1 MAKRPGRIV
10 VYTAI
15 FGGYDRLKPQP
26 EIPGVDYVCFTDD
39 PSVEAPPW
47 TVVVE
52 RPRYPHPRMSAK
64 HYKLFPHRVLP
75 QHPLTVWVDGSVA
88 IKRPD
93 FPEVF
98 LSHVNESGMALFPHP
113 DRDSI
118 YDEAEVSMAMRKYDG
133 QPILEQ
139 VAHYRAKGY
148 PAKNGLWACTVLA
161 RDARNA
167 RLRRLHRRWMR
178 HNRRWSYQDQL
189 SLPFLLWKMGIEP
202 GVFPYNLWDNEWFD
216 WQHHTSEL

>member
-1 MAKRPGRIV
+1 MAEQQARIV

-26 EIPGVDYVCFTDD
+26 EIPGVEYVCFTDD
-39 PSVEAPPW
+39 RSLATSPW
-47 TVVVE
+47 RLVVE
-52 RPRYPHPRMSAK
+52 RPRHAHPRMSAK

-75 QHPLTVWVDGSVA
+75 RNPLTVWIDGSVA
-88 IKRPD
+88 IKRSD

-98 LSHVNESGMALFPHP
+98 LSHVNESGMALLPHP
-113 DRDSI
+113 DRDDI
-118 YDEAEVSMAMRKYDG
+118 YDEAELSIKMRKYFD

-139 VAHYRAKGY
+139 VEHYRAEGY
-148 PAKNGLWACTVLA
+148 PAKNGLWACTVMA
-161 RDARNA
+161 RDARNR

-178 HNRRWSYQDQL
+178 HNRRWSYQDQI
-189 SLPFLLWKMGIEP
+189 SLPFLLWRMDMKP

-216 WQHHTSEL
+216 WHDHTTEL